1 MTQSNNK
8 LNSAFLNRI
17 SHDIRTPMNSIN
29 GFIAMAKKY
38 AYDGDKVID
47 YLNKIDVSVNQLF
60 DLISQVMEMSEI
72 GTGKIGIL
80 TD

>member
-38 AYDGDKVID
+38 
-47 YLNKIDVSVNQLF
+47 VN
-60 DLISQVMEMSEI
+60 I
-72 GTGKIGIL
+72 KK
-80 TD
+80 